1 MEDGEQ
7 VTETPV
13 IVDAEVTV
21 TAADPNLVASC
32 VEVAVT
38 VAVPVAVAVAE
49 AVKTPALLMLPA
61 VDGLT
66 DQVTAEL

>member
-21 TAADPNLVASC
+21 TAAEPDLVESC
-32 VEVAVT
+32 VEIAET
-38 VAVPVAVAVAE
+38 VAVPVTVAE
-49 AVKTPALLMLPA
+49 AVKTPALLILPA